1 MKKNKRRNTSALA
14 PLTPDFSQPAPVTA
28 PAPNIAECYRQ
39 LAALRT
45 RLVERDQT
53 IRNERKRH
61 AGIEAVT
68 LRLVTQLEQQVSD
81 LRSAIFQNLAMR
93 PGQK

>member
-1 MKKNKRRNTSALA
+1 MQKQKRRNNSVIK
-14 PLTPDFSQPAPVTA
+14 PLTPDFSQPVPTA
-28 PAPNIAECYRQ
+28 PAAPNMAAIDRQ
-39 LAALRT
+39 FAALRT

-61 AGIEAVT
+61 AAIEAVT
-68 LRLVTQLEQQVSD
+68 LRLVAQLEQQVAD